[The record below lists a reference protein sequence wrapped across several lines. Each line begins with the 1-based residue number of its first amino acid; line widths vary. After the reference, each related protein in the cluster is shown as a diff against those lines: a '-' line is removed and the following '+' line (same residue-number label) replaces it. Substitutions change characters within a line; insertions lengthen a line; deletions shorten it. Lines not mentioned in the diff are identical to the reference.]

1 MSDDN
6 LEIIQNS
13 QSSPEKCLHEVL
25 AYWIKTGKAYWSVL
39 VDSLCSSLLRE
50 DEVAEDISKRYL
62 SKISDI
68 CIMIVLWILLS
79 STLET
84 EDIDHPKT
92 REEVPEGDYYS
103 FSINHLSGE

>member
-13 QSSPEKCLHEVL
+13 QSSTKKCLQDVL

-39 VDSLCSSLLRE
+39 VDSLSSSLLQE
-50 DEVAEDISKRYL
+50 YEVAEDISRRYL

-68 CIMIVLWILLS
+68 CMMCVL
-79 STLET
+79 
-84 EDIDHPKT
+84 
-92 REEVPEGDYYS
+92 
-103 FSINHLSGE
+103 